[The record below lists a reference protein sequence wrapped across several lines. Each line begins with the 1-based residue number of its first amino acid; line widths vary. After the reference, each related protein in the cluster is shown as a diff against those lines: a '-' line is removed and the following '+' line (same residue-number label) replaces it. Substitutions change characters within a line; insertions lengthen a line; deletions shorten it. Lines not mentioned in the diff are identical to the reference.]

1 MIMRFHFLVMG
12 KWGGYL
18 VKTAGFWFVLRF
30 SSLSQKVIHPITIVS
45 QTDVLS
51 SYANLFYE
59 GDNTSQHFVVQS
71 LTHVSLFVTPWMAAR
86 QVSLPFPVSQSLLKI
101 MSIVLVM
108 LSRNFIL
115 CHLLLLLLS
124 NFPCVSIFSN
134 ESVFSTSH
142 QVAKVFEL
150 QV

>member
-1 MIMRFHFLVMG
+1 M
-12 KWGGYL
+12 
-18 VKTAGFWFVLRF
+18 VKIVGFCFVLRF

-59 GDNTSQHFVVQS
+59 GDNISQHFVVQS
-71 LTHVSLFVTPWMAAR
+71 LTHISLFLTPWMTAHQA
-86 QVSLPFPVSQSLLKI
+86 SLPFPVSQSLLKI

-108 LSRNFIL
+108 LSSNFIL

-124 NFPCVSIFSN
+124 NFPCIRIFSN
-134 ESVFSTSH
+134 ESVFCTSH

-150 QV
+150 QL